1 MVPSLIITT
10 WLVSL
15 ASATNQNS
23 KENIR
28 LYSPHPAPIYNDMYI
43 ILVSDCI
50 HCKESTVDL
59 EQCVVAYVNF
69 TFKIFLKV
77 NNFAKIMVF
86 HNAGGCPL
94 TALTVAC
101 ALS

>member
-1 MVPSLIITT
+1 MGGEDSRL
-10 WLVSL
+10 L
-15 ASATNQNS
+15 ARAQRPT
-23 KENIR
+23 KVNIR
-28 LYSPHPAPIYNDMYI
+28 LYSPHPGAPGPIYNDMYI

-69 TFKIFLKV
+69 TFKTFLKV